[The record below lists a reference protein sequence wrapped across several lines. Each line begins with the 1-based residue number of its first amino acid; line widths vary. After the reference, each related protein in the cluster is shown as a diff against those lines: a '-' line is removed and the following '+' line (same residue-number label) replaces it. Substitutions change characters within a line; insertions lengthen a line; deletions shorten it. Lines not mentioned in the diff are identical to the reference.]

1 MIFEETQR
9 PPRAVLIL
17 LTVIMGVSGLFTV
30 LVAWAVS
37 QSEPME
43 TSAITALIL
52 ACIGV
57 PVAIIGLFLLSR
69 MYVRID
75 PTGIRVRLTPFHRKG
90 RFLAAGEI
98 KSLRL
103 RPFRPFGEFGG
114 WGIRGFRSWKR
125 MGYIWDGTTALDVE
139 LVDGRVVV
147 ISVVTP
153 PSNDVLQQLI
163 QTPSKQ

>member
-9 PPRAVLIL
+9 PPRAVLIV
-17 LTVIMGVSGLFTV
+17 LTVIMGVSGLFTA
-30 LVAWAVS
+30 LVVWAVS
-37 QSEPME
+37 HSEPIE
-43 TSAITALIL
+43 TTVITTLVF
-52 ACIGV
+52 ACVGV

-69 MYVRID
+69 MYVRVD
-75 PTGIRVRLTPFHRKG
+75 ATGIRVRLTPFHRKG
-90 RFLAAGEI
+90 RFIPADEI
-98 KSLRL
+98 RSLRL

-139 LVDGRVVV
+139 LQDGRVIV

-163 QTPSKQ
+163 QTSSKQ